1 MPRGRSINSF
11 SLGELQKLIDNQK
24 SSLSKLR
31 QQRAKVAK
39 ELGKLDRQ
47 IAAIEGKG
55 LRGGG
60 GAKNAMGLV
69 KTMEMI
75 LGKSGKPMQ
84 VADIVNGV
92 LATGYRSTSPQFR
105 SIVNQAL
112 IKDKRFTSTERG
124 KYTLKK

>member
-11 SLGELQKLIDNQK
+11 SLGELQKLIGNQK

-31 QQRAKVAK
+31 QQRARVSR

-47 IAAIEGKG
+47 IVAIEGRG
-55 LRGGG
+55 LRGG

-69 KTMEMI
+69 KTMEII
-75 LGKSGKPMQ
+75 LGKSGKPMR
-84 VADIVNGV
+84 VADILSGV

>member
-39 ELGKLDRQ
+39 ELGKIDRQ
-47 IAAIEGKG
+47 IASIEGKG